1 MKEDYIR
8 ELKDISVNWPRWNRK
23 RMKKMTKSV
32 SELWNIKKPKV
43 YSTYE
48 ILKVDKEVRKV
59 FEKIMTFFFFSNLK
73 RTINSRSKK
82 LTNPNHKNREEN
94 CKKILIIKLL
104 KTNAEEKSFKNRL
117 RKTMCMDRK
126 IKIRRKIRIIL

>member
-59 FEKIMTFFFFSNLK
+59 FEKIMTFFFKFKENY
-73 RTINSRSKK
+73 K
-82 LTNPNHKNREEN
+82 LQIQKAHK
-94 CKKILIIKLL
+94 
-104 KTNAEEKSFKNRL
+104 SQP
-117 RKTMCMDRK
+117 
-126 IKIRRKIRIIL
+126 